1 MGFSPIYV
9 KSNLE
14 EKFPGVRQFCVH
26 NKTYFRITSFMK
38 MVLSICKLCY
48 LKGLRGDLMWSQTQI
63 QTELSQTINYLQSCL
78 WELDVFAQ
86 KIAQMSPTL

>member
-14 EKFPGVRQFCVH
+14 EKFPGVTQFCVY

-38 MVLSICKLCY
+38 MVLSVYNLCY
-48 LKGLRGDLMWSQTQI
+48 LKGPGEDLMWSQTQI
-63 QTELSQTINYLQSCL
+63 
-78 WELDVFAQ
+78 
-86 KIAQMSPTL
+86 